1 MPVSAASHWLA
12 VCAPMTAWIGS
23 PGRRYGAADSRMES
37 RRATSITS
45 RMVVSFHAC
54 GGPSRAAAFHAG
66 ASAGPVGAAHAGVH
80 GLAQVL
86 AYDGVGF
93 GDPGQRPA
101 DGLAHRD
108 PGALGLVGEGP
119 GPAAEP
125 GRAGE
130 LGDQPVAFGPGL
142 AGPVGF
148 QLVDPCLVKL
158 GVQPLEPVPVL
169 GDPLL
174 GQDALRPPRL
184 AARPAP

>member
-1 MPVSAASHWLA
+1 MPVSPASHWLA

-23 PGRRYGAADSRMES
+23 PGRRYWAADSRMES

-45 RMVVSFHAC
+45 EVSLAFM
-54 GGPSRAAAFHAG
+54 RAAVHHVPQRSTVGRQARKRPR
-66 ASAGPVGAAHAGVH
+66 SAGPVGAAHAGVH
-80 GLAQVL
+80 GLAQML
-86 AYDGVGF
+86 ADDGVGF

-108 PGALGLVGEGP
+108 PGALRVVGEGP

-130 LGDQPVAFGPGL
+130 LGDQPVAFGPNL

-148 QLVDPCLVKL
+148 QLVVSCLIEL
-158 GVQPLEPVPVL
+158 GVQALEPVPVL
-169 GDPLL
+169 GDRLVVE
-174 GQDALRPPRL
+174 DALRR
-184 AARPAP
+184 